1 MAFTPWLNHDDL
13 QRWRACSRRFWL
25 HRRGGPA
32 ALASAGAGA
41 ARDADG
47 TAEAAV
53 VYGPGLE
60 AALRASFPHAE
71 RIAAPGTPAGWA
83 RAVQTTLDCLDADR
97 IAPEGWAILGAC
109 LSSDDRA
116 QVRIDVLT
124 CGERGLRLFKVRYAT
139 VGDEAD
145 VDAVALWV
153 HAAARCG
160 LRVQS
165 AGLLLVDTG
174 FIYPGHGCYAGLFRE
189 VDLAPV
195 LGSRPVAAWLSAMRT
210 CDRGPEPP
218 AAPGAHCTQS
228 GGCEFASHCQAG
240 ESASSLPAPDPQASL
255 DIVGR
260 ELAAELRGEGHA
272 DLRRVP
278 LQRLGNLRHRRA
290 ARAIQQGG
298 PVLEPAV
305 AALMQALPYPRR
317 YLRVDTIGFSVP
329 LWAGT
334 RPYQVL
340 PFQWTCGV
348 QSAAGQWAQQ
358 GFLADADGGD
368 PRRAFALTLLQAL
381 GSAGPVLAYNAG
393 FERSRLRE
401 LAQRFDDLAPAL
413 DAAQA
418 RILDLFQL
426 ARAHYYHPVMAGSW
440 SFKSI
445 SRAVAPELAGAPRA
459 GPDTAQAFSAQAAFA
474 RSLQRGLDGAARHS
488 LRAALQAHGQRETD
502 VLRRLAALF
511 EAADAGTAAGPG

>member
-1 MAFTPWLNHDDL
+1 MRPDWTIF
-13 QRWRACSRRFWL
+13 
-25 HRRGGPA
+25 
-32 ALASAGAGA
+32 
-41 ARDADG
+41 
-47 TAEAAV
+47 
-53 VYGPGLE
+53 
-60 AALRASFPHAE
+60 
-71 RIAAPGTPAGWA
+71 
-83 RAVQTTLDCLDADR
+83 
-97 IAPEGWAILGAC
+97 GAC
-109 LSSDDRA
+109 LASDEGAR
-116 QVRIDVLT
+116 VRIDVLT
-124 CGERGLRLFKVRYAT
+124 RGAQGLRLDS
-139 VGDEAD
+139 VGM
-145 VDAVALWV
+145 
-153 HAAARCG
+153 
-160 LRVQS
+160 
-165 AGLLLVDTG
+165 LLVDTD
-174 FIYPGHGCYAGLFRE
+174 FVYPGHGCHAGLFRE

-218 AAPGAHCTQS
+218 ATPGAQCTQS

-240 ESASSLPAPDPQASL
+240 ESTSASSLPAPDPQASL

-260 ELAAELRGEGHA
+260 ELAAELRDEGYA
-272 DLRRVP
+272 DLRSVP

-298 PVLEPAV
+298 PALEPAV
-305 AALMQALPYPRR
+305 AALMQALPYPRHF
-317 YLRVDTIGFSVP
+317 LRFDTIGFSVP

-348 QSAAGQWAQQ
+348 QSAAGQWALQ

-445 SRAVAPELAGAPRA
+445 CRAVAPELDEAP
-459 GPDTAQAFSAQAAFA
+459 AFSAQAAFA
-474 RSLQRGLDGAARHS
+474 RSLQRGLDGPSRQS

-511 EAADAGTAAGPG
+511 EAASAGATAGPG

>member
-1 MAFTPWLNHDDL
+1 MAFTPLLHHDDL

-25 HRRGGPA
+25 HRRGDPA
-32 ALASAGAGA
+32 ALPSAEAGAARA
-41 ARDADG
+41 ARDADD

-53 VYGPGLE
+53 VHGPGLE

-71 RIAAPGTPAGWA
+71 RIAAPGTPAEWA
-83 RAVQTTLDCLDADR
+83 RAVQTTLDCLDSDR

-109 LSSDDRA
+109 LTSDDRA

-124 CGERGLRLFKVRYAT
+124 CGEHGLRLFKVRYAT

-218 AAPGAHCTQS
+218 ATPGAQCTQS

-240 ESASSLPAPDPQASL
+240 ESTSASSLPAPDPQASL

-260 ELAAELRGEGHA
+260 ELAAELRDEGYA
-272 DLRRVP
+272 DLRSVP

-305 AALMQALPYPRR
+305 AALMQALPYPRHF
-317 YLRVDTIGFSVP
+317 LRFDTIGFSVP

-348 QSAAGQWAQQ
+348 QSAAGQWALQ

-381 GSAGPVLAYNAG
+381 GSVGPVLAYNAG

-445 SRAVAPELAGAPRA
+445 RRAVAPELDEAP
-459 GPDTAQAFSAQAAFA
+459 AFSAQAAFA
-474 RSLQRGLDGAARHS
+474 RSLQRGLDGPSRQS

-511 EAADAGTAAGPG
+511 EAASAGATAGPG